1 MQKNAVIWI
10 VIAILIVAG
19 IMFAVTKSS
28 QEKPPI
34 KSETSTTSV
43 TEVTTT
49 PTPTPTEQVV
59 VAETKNNCT
68 RNYNPNFFTGKTV
81 DYKNKQVTLTV
92 RGFGDIVIE
101 PNDVSAPKTSENFVK
116 LVESGFYNCL
126 IFHRLSNLTGDPKNP
141 GRIIQGGDP
150 EGTGRGGP
158 GYTVP
163 AEIGLK
169 HVKGAIAM
177 ARTGDAV
184 NPKRESSGSQ
194 FYIAVDAVP
203 FLDDQY
209 TVFGIVTKGL
219 DIAEK
224 ISNAPILGGSD
235 GPPKDPIVIE
245 KAVVSNR

>member
-1 MQKNAVIWI
+1 MPKNTVIWI
-10 VIAILIVAG
+10 VIAILIIAG
-19 IMFAVTKSS
+19 IVFAVAKSG
-28 QEKPPI
+28 QNKPSN
-34 KSETSTTSV
+34 KSDASTNSTTKV
-43 TEVTTT
+43 TAT
-49 PTPTPTEQVV
+49 PTPTPTEQAVIT
-59 VAETKNNCT
+59 ETKNNCT
-68 RNYNPNFFTGKTV
+68 RNYDPNFFAGKTV

-101 PNDVSAPKTSENFVK
+101 PNDVAARKTSENFVK
-116 LVESGFYNCL
+116 LAESGFYNCL
-126 IFHRLSNLTGDPKNP
+126 TFHRISNLTGDPKNP
-141 GRIIQGGDP
+141 GRIVQGGDP

-169 HVKGAIAM
+169 HVKGVIAM
-177 ARTGDAV
+177 ARTGDQV

-209 TVFGIVTKGL
+209 TVFGMITKGL

-235 GPPKDPIVIE
+235 GPPKEPIVIE
-245 KAVVSNR
+245 KAVVTSK

>member
-1 MQKNAVIWI
+1 MPKNTVIWI
-10 VIAILIVAG
+10 VIAILIIAG
-19 IMFAVTKSS
+19 IIVVVAKSGQEKSS
-28 QEKPPI
+28 V
-34 KSETSTTSV
+34 KSSTSANSNADV
-43 TEVTTT
+43 S
-49 PTPTPTEQVV
+49 PTPTPTEKTAVV
-59 VAETKNNCT
+59 ENKNNCT
-68 RNYNPNFFTGKTV
+68 RNYNPSLFAGKTV

-116 LVESGFYNCL
+116 LALSGFYNCL
-126 IFHRLSNLTGDPKNP
+126 TFHRISNLTGDPKNP

-209 TVFGIVTKGL
+209 TVFGMVTRGL

-224 ISNAPILGGSD
+224 ISNAAILGGSD
-235 GPPKDPIVIE
+235 GPPKEPIVIE
-245 KAVVSNR
+245 KAVVSNK